1 MRSPSPNAP
10 LKNMSPK
17 TSLFAALFAGA
28 ALALNAAP
36 LTETTPVFGSPDAA
50 TKPVASLAAGT
61 EPALASGVSAPA
73 GWTAV
78 TLAGPH
84 EVWAPNSSVNKAL
97 EVRAGASYFTEAKT
111 DAPVLGIAQPDDAT
125 EIIDYKGKWT
135 KFRLSKPV
143 TGYIKTPA
151 KVASVVA
158 VTTTT
163 PSVVASAPV
172 KDTAAAAPATPG
184 QQVGYGR
191 PAPTGDGASSALPRL
206 FQGKL
211 ASTQNPLRPRRP
223 YDFQLTDDAG
233 ARYAYVDVSKLLA
246 TEQINKYVDRTV
258 VVYGTAKAVPGTKDM
273 VVVAESLQLR

>member
-1 MRSPSPNAP
+1 MKFKSTLIA
-10 LKNMSPK
+10 
-17 TSLFAALFAGA
+17 SLVLASTAALI
-28 ALALNAAP
+28 AAP
-36 LTETTPVFGSPDAA
+36 LAETTPVYTSPSA
-50 TKPVASLAAGT
+50 TAPSFTTLKAGT
-61 EPALASGVSAPA
+61 EPALASGISAPA

-97 EVRAGASYFTEAKT
+97 EVRAGASYYTEAKT
-111 DAPVLGIAQPDDAT
+111 DAPVLAIAQNDDPT

-143 TGYIKTPA
+143 VGYIKTPA
-151 KVASVVA
+151 KLAVSTPVA
-158 VTTTT
+158 TT
-163 PSVVASAPV
+163 PAVVASAPV
-172 KDTAAAAPATPG
+172 KDTTAAAPATPG

-191 PAPTGDGASSALPRL
+191 PAPMGDGGSSALPRL

-223 YDFQLTDDAG
+223 YDFQLTDDGG

-246 TEQINKYVDRTV
+246 TEQINKYTDRTV

-273 VVVAESLQLR
+273 VIIAESLQLR

>member
-1 MRSPSPNAP
+1 MKFKSTLIA
-10 LKNMSPK
+10 
-17 TSLFAALFAGA
+17 SLVLAASA
-28 ALALNAAP
+28 ALNAAP
-36 LTETTPVFGSPDAA
+36 LAETTPVFGSPDTAA
-50 TKPVASLAAGT
+50 KPVASLPAGT
-61 EPALASGVSAPA
+61 EPALAPGVSAPA

-111 DAPVLGIAQPDDAT
+111 DAPVLATAQKDDPT
-125 EIIDYKGKWT
+125 DIIDYKGKWT

-143 TGYIKTPA
+143 TGYIKSPA
-151 KVASVVA
+151 KVASA
-158 VTTTT
+158 T
-163 PSVVASAPV
+163 PAATSAVVASAPV
-172 KDTAAAAPATPG
+172 KDSAAPVTPG

-191 PAPTGDGASSALPRL
+191 PAPVGDGASSALPRL

-211 ASTQNPLRPRRP
+211 ASTQSPLRPRRP
-223 YDFQLTDDAG
+223 YDFQLTDDSG

-246 TEQINKYVDRTV
+246 TEQINKYTDRTV

-273 VVVAESLQLR
+273 VIIAESLQLR